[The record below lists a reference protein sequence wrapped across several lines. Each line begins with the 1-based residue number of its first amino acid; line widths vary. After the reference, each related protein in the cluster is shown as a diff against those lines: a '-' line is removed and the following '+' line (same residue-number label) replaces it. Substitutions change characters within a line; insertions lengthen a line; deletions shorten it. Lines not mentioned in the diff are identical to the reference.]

1 MKLATAPSGG
11 ELSSSMGGLK
21 LLTRVMNAW
30 AIRAEQLSEEAHA
43 AIAQAVVRDS
53 VLPGAWALAA
63 VTLGS
68 FPDLL
73 TSEMSNAVIK
83 EADDGSRDDAVL
95 QMAKS
100 LGVECQRFLVQ
111 LRQER
116 GRLKAA
122 AKAVEVLQLQD
133 LFPDAGYLWRQEAL
147 EAAIEKGRRE
157 AVVGLGCEEVR
168 LRGRCVDGLLQCG
181 EVELAVDLAD
191 AWAVGIPED
200 VRKANAE
207 RAKAEVP
214 YLRLP
219 PDVDVQL
226 VATEAS
232 IEGMRGILLDASV
245 IGVDL
250 ECNMG
255 TGAPTLLQLATL
267 RQAFLV
273 DLQVVGSWPSFA
285 TAMQDV
291 CSGPA
296 RKVGFGIAEDL
307 GKLSK
312 SFPSLTAAACAAPL
326 SDLRDVEA
334 QLRSLESGI
343 GKKRAREGI
352 SLSALAEKYL
362 GKPLDK
368 AFQVGDWSHRPLSQ
382 ARMHYAALDAW
393 VPVKVYEAVQTSPD
407 RKSVV

>member
-1 MKLATAPSGG
+1 
-11 ELSSSMGGLK
+11 
-21 LLTRVMNAW
+21 
-30 AIRAEQLSEEAHA
+30 
-43 AIAQAVVRDS
+43 
-53 VLPGAWALAA
+53 
-63 VTLGS
+63 
-68 FPDLL
+68 
-73 TSEMSNAVIK
+73 
-83 EADDGSRDDAVL
+83 
-95 QMAKS
+95 
-100 LGVECQRFLVQ
+100 
-111 LRQER
+111 
-116 GRLKAA
+116 
-122 AKAVEVLQLQD
+122 
-133 LFPDAGYLWRQEAL
+133 
-147 EAAIEKGRRE
+147 
-157 AVVGLGCEEVR
+157 
-168 LRGRCVDGLLQCG
+168 
-181 EVELAVDLAD
+181 
-191 AWAVGIPED
+191 
-200 VRKANAE
+200 
-207 RAKAEVP
+207 
-214 YLRLP
+214 
-219 PDVDVQL
+219 
-226 VATEAS
+226 
-232 IEGMRGILLDASV
+232 
-245 IGVDL
+245 
-250 ECNMG
+250 MG

-393 VPVKVYEAVQTSPD
+393 VPVKVYEAVQTSPPQPQPD